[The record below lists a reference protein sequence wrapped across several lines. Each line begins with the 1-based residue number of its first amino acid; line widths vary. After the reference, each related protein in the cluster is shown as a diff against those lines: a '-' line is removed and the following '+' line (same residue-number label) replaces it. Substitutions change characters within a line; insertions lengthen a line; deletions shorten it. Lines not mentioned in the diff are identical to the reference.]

1 MGVTFSVE
9 QDILNTML
17 EKKNISK
24 YKKKEVTNELENVPD
39 DLENPDMN
47 NLSDSSSVTDV
58 DILTK
63 KSPNKDDQDEENER
77 TDGSL
82 RK

>member
-24 YKKKEVTNELENVPD
+24 DKKKQVTNELENVPD